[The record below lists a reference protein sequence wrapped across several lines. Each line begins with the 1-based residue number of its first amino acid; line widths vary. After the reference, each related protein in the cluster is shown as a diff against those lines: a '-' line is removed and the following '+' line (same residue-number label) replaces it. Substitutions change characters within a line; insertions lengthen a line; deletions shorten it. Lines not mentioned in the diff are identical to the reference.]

1 MRWREEKPSNN
12 MGLSVSVS
20 TKQIVLRKR
29 KNKNKNK
36 NKNKKQSKIKMETKF
51 SRRSCVH
58 YPYREKSCPTIGGNL
73 TTL

>member
-20 TKQIVLRKR
+20 TKQIVLRKT
-29 KNKNKNK
+29 K
-36 NKNKKQSKIKMETKF
+36 NKNKKQNKIKMETKF

>member
-36 NKNKKQSKIKMETKF
+36 KQNKIKMETKF
-51 SRRSCVH
+51 SGRSCVH

>member
-20 TKQIVLRKR
+20 TKQIELRKR
-29 KNKNKNK
+29 KNKNK
-36 NKNKKQSKIKMETKF
+36 KQNKIKMETKF

>member
-1 MRWREEKPSNN
+1 MSWREEKPSNN

-29 KNKNKNK
+29 KNKNK
-36 NKNKKQSKIKMETKF
+36 KQNKIKMETKF